1 LADNVAGVKSN
12 IGIGTVQ
19 HNSNPNRNITEDEL
33 AMAIFGGLFPT
44 EVHEIHR
51 QELDLFLIEDFDCLG
66 MKETLV
72 SQIAT
77 L

>member
-1 LADNVAGVKSN
+1 MAGVKSD
-12 IGIGTVQ
+12 ISISTVW
-19 HNSNPNRNITEDEL
+19 HNSNPNHNMTEDEH
-33 AMAIFGGLFPT
+33 ATAIFGGLFPT
-44 EVHEIHR
+44 EAHEIHG
-51 QELDLFLIEDFDCLG
+51 QELDLFLVKDFDHLG